1 MYTIARMIDM
11 GELLDHNLEGFCWF
25 YLKVYNCT
33 KIGGTEVRYHLNYL
47 FFFFLHENQICR
59 TVE

>member
-47 FFFFLHENQICR
+47 FFFFLHENQI
-59 TVE
+59 